1 MGETPLFL
9 ETSKSN
15 PSFPKPPA
23 PLRSSSCQALDRIAS
38 VRGVTGA
45 TVGTAMM
52 AEVRWIFLV
61 KKKQRKHK
69 KIATKKGAQNQQK
82 DIYLGWWVVVI
93 LWKCESFVLDELCVS
108 PYSRVF
114 TGIAGLLFWDLKA
127 SRKQK
132 TWKWNMTSSDVQNLP
147 CFWVMFCVFRRSF
160 FYAPILGNSFAG
172 EKIVLRVSL
181 QKTVKHQ
188 PASHHQRAMACNLS
202 PRKVSVLSEVNISI
216 YNISYIIGSW
226 MYDRSR
232 YMNNRWSE
240 GINHREKVPFPNR
253 KFHSSIENWPKL
265 VNEDSLEDIPFVPF
279 EHVMFSY
286 VFILICFPLLAM
298 IGIGQQSGL
307 GVCGRSRWTSRSF
320 HTSTEWLGSHISVLS
335 WGHWRYRDPKLV

>member
-1 MGETPLFL
+1 
-9 ETSKSN
+9 
-15 PSFPKPPA
+15 
-23 PLRSSSCQALDRIAS
+23 
-38 VRGVTGA
+38 
-45 TVGTAMM
+45 
-52 AEVRWIFLV
+52 
-61 KKKQRKHK
+61 
-69 KIATKKGAQNQQK
+69 
-82 DIYLGWWVVVI
+82 
-93 LWKCESFVLDELCVS
+93 
-108 PYSRVF
+108 
-114 TGIAGLLFWDLKA
+114 
-127 SRKQK
+127 
-132 TWKWNMTSSDVQNLP
+132 
-147 CFWVMFCVFRRSF
+147 MFRCSF

-172 EKIVLRVSL
+172 ETFVLRVSL

-188 PASHHQRAMACNLS
+188 PASHHQRAMTCLCRGKNCVRSIPPKDSKTPTSHHQRAMACNLS

-216 YNISYIIGSW
+216 YNISDIVGSW

-253 KFHSSIENWPKL
+253 KFHSSVENWPKL
-265 VNEDSLEDIPFVPF
+265 VNKDALEDIPFVPF

-320 HTSTEWLGSHISVLS
+320 HTSTEWLGSHKRPIMRSLAISRPQTGLVLFS
-335 WGHWRYRDPKLV
+335 GGSIWHMAYGGGIHVIPCYLSNHPHIISTSTQKFHSCTFQAAEFTWSLPEQEN